1 MVDMVKILSGVL
13 AIVLGIVVMAFP
25 FFGLFTASVLAG
37 FSILLIG
44 IALLVFGVAEMS
56 TSKSAGIAFSI
67 LGILVLIAGLG
78 LFGNIA
84 AFTVLASF
92 WLYLSGLIL
101 VVSGIVHLFSKS
113 KYMRIAGIVGLILGV
128 LYIMLGTFA
137 MNPQVLA
144 VLIGIWLVLT
154 GLTRLL

>member
-1 MVDMVKILSGVL
+1 MVDLVRVLSGVL

-56 TSKSAGIAFSI
+56 TSKPAGIAFSI

-92 WLYLSGLIL
+92 WLYLSGFIL

-113 KYMRIAGIVGLILGV
+113 KYMRVAGVVGLILGI
-128 LYIMLGTFA
+128 LYIMLGTFV
-137 MNPQVLA
+137 MNPLVLA